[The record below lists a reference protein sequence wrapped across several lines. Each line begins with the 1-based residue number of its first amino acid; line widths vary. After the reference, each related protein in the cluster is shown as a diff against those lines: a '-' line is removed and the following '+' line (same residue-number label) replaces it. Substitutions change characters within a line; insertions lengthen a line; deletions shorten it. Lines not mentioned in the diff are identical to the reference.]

1 MMKSFLSTK
10 NTIFSQISLKNS
22 KFISDHF
29 NLSKQ
34 FNTLFEDVGRSLNI
48 NKDNSDLSDLENAS
62 VPIEIA
68 IEMFEKH
75 LSVLDIKQNISIEKK
90 FNFSST
96 DICDIDKETTARK

>member
-1 MMKSFLSTK
+1 MFD
-10 NTIFSQISLKNS
+10 I
-22 KFISDHF
+22 
-29 NLSKQ
+29 KQ
-34 FNTLFEDVGRSLNI
+34 
-48 NKDNSDLSDLENAS
+48 DNSDLSDLENAS

>member
-1 MMKSFLSTK
+1 M
-10 NTIFSQISLKNS
+10 
-22 KFISDHF
+22 F
-29 NLSKQ
+29 NIKQ
-34 FNTLFEDVGRSLNI
+34 
-48 NKDNSDLSDLENAS
+48 DNSDLSDLENAS

-96 DICDIDKETTARK
+96 DICDIDKETTALNNKKFGTLSNISTKRLVISQQKRNA